1 MCSPPTFRR
10 LLTGLDTVQ
19 VCYYLRP
26 TIGREF
32 SFETLTR
39 LKERARAAKI
49 RDGVPVDMGAWSFQL
64 RPSGSGSG
72 YPLILEHPD
81 YTLECGEFNNPSF
94 FVTLRSRALWQHG
107 AAPLHEKFLAW
118 ADSVGLAVIRPESL
132 SRVDFTF
139 DYQIESPN
147 FTIDSVVSLSAKDDQ
162 RREDRRVQTIMF
174 GKGDVVLRIYDKI
187 AEIEQSSEKIWFYE
201 LWGVKENVWRIEWQ
215 VRKDVLRRF
224 GIRTFQ
230 DLFEG
235 QGDLLRY
242 LANEHDTLR
251 VPSSDTNRSRWAL
264 HPLWVDLAEQIEEF
278 RGQGVY
284 RALDPQ
290 ATLNAQLQRI
300 AVSVYGYEK
309 RVAAIL
315 SVQERV
321 ESVTLGHAATHLR
334 DLIDRLHDPLSWRI
348 DVAARREQ
356 TRLGIG
362 SD

>member
-1 MCSPPTFRR
+1 MEGLRR
-10 LLTGLDTVQ
+10 LLAGLDTVQ

-26 TIGREF
+26 TSGQVF
-32 SFETLTR
+32 SFEALTV
-39 LKERARAAKI
+39 LKERARASKI
-49 RDGVPVDMGAWSFQL
+49 RDGVPVDIGGWSFQL

-72 YPLILEHPD
+72 YPLILEHPN
-81 YTLECGEFNNPSF
+81 YTLECGEYNNPSF
-94 FVTLRSRALWQHG
+94 FVTFRSRALWQHG
-107 AAPLHEKFLAW
+107 AAALHQSFLTW
-118 ADSVGLAVIRPESL
+118 AASVGLTVIRPESL

-139 DYQIESPN
+139 DYQIENPD

-187 AEIEQSSEKIWFYE
+187 AEIEQSSEKVWFYE
-201 LWGVKENVWRIEWQ
+201 LWGDREKVWRIEWQ

-224 GIRTFQ
+224 GIMSFG

-235 QGDLLRY
+235 QGDVLRY
-242 LANEHDTLR
+242 LVNDHDTLR
-251 VPSSDTNRSRWAL
+251 VLTEDTNRSRWPL
-264 HPLWVDLAEQIEEF
+264 HPLWVALAQQIEEF

-284 RALDPQ
+284 RVLDPQ

-300 AVSVYGYEK
+300 AVSVYGYQK

-315 SVQERV
+315 SVQDRV

-348 DVAARREQ
+348 DVAAKREQ

>member
-1 MCSPPTFRR
+1 MDGLRR
-10 LLTGLDTVQ
+10 LLAGLDTVQ

-32 SFETLTR
+32 SFEALTC

-49 RDGVPVDMGAWSFQL
+49 RDGVPVEIGGWSFQL
-64 RPSGSGSG
+64 RPSGSASG
-72 YPLILEHPD
+72 YPLILDHPN

-94 FVTLRSRALWQHG
+94 FVTFRSRALWQHG
-107 AAPLHEKFLAW
+107 AVSLHEAFLTW
-118 ADSVGLAVIRPESL
+118 AASVGLTVIRPESL

-139 DYQIESPN
+139 DYRVDNPD

-187 AEIEQSSEKIWFYE
+187 AEIEQSSEKVWFYE

-224 GIRTFQ
+224 GIKTFQ
-230 DLFEG
+230 DLLEG
-235 QGDLLRY
+235 QGDVLRY

-251 VPSSDTNRSRWAL
+251 VPTSDTNRSRWSL
-264 HPLWVDLAEQIEEF
+264 HPLWIDLVQQIEEF

-284 RALDPQ
+284 RVLDPQ
-290 ATLNAQLQRI
+290 ATLNAQLLRI
-300 AVSVYGYEK
+300 AVSVYGYQK

-315 SVQERV
+315 SVQDRV
-321 ESVTLGHAATHLR
+321 ETVTLGHAATHLR
-334 DLIDRLHDPLSWRI
+334 DLIERLHDPLSWQI
-348 DVAARREQ
+348 DVAAKREQ
-356 TRLGIG
+356 TRLGVG
-362 SD
+362 GE